1 MGAVAP
7 PTHWV
12 PRDDFL
18 LKNAV
23 EAGASLESLAKGAVK
38 FSRRYTVQELQDRWC
53 SLLYD
58 PVVSVK
64 ASEHMLDFEYS
75 ASIHPSRSNNM
86 GAAKEITLK
95 SRKRK
100 GESVRKCYYAMR
112 KRICHTP
119 FAMMDG
125 KIPSGPVTSNFGDRN
140 ILSSADM
147 MIDKPVLY
155 NFGNQEGP
163 NLGSAHG
170 SYSKYPTCATE
181 CTGNG
186 DYAPLEPVQY
196 IQNPVSCGNM
206 ASENFCH
213 PRDSNVPLLV
223 DNNVV
228 IRTGQSKESPSR
240 NLLGVYGLKND
251 GSACSEFGCAPF
263 RSFVR
268 SSSLPQ
274 MPNWDTDPGIS
285 AIGSSQN
292 IDPAEADESPNYG
305 LAISDLKNPI
315 SCDDMKIITPSMED
329 YFEELSSTLFDF
341 SNDEEL
347 LLDKSYL
354 NGFSSLLSESPYDN
368 ELPNVSLGEASVAAR
383 GNVVL
388 NVKVF
393 GPEYRDGV
401 ICCTLNSEDPEIPSN
416 DDVFLPFRFP
426 SPPKTLGDHWK
437 SYDMPPSVDDFSSA
451 RKASGISRWP
461 KTNQNNSYE
470 QSRIIKPLNPS
481 KKVLNDPNGDR
492 RVKFELPSSSIQ
504 HVGLR
509 NALNIGGP
517 SIIRSENVN
526 LNHTVSGVVK
536 GGPCLDKHSRG
547 PDILQSIERNGSGC
561 RNELDSK
568 VMAPNAES
576 SNFVASSVK
585 TTATK
590 SIEKSQ
596 LSDQEEILTENAFDM
611 PYFSDVEAMILDMDL
626 SPDEC
631 GLLADPE
638 VNRFHHEE
646 TKKTIIRLEQA
657 TCAYMQ
663 RAIAAQ
669 GAFAVLYG
677 RHRKHFIKKTE
688 VLLGRSTEDVKVDID
703 LGREREGGKISRR
716 QASIK
721 MDSCGW
727 FHLKNLGKCLIH
739 VNGIEVG
746 SEESQVL
753 TSGCLIQVRGLAF
766 MFETSETRI
775 KQHVNSTTRGN
786 FCSDRKLFINS

>member
-7 PTHWV
+7 PPHWV
-12 PRDDFL
+12 PQDDFL

-38 FSRRYTVQELQDRWC
+38 FSRRYTVQELQDRWY

-58 PVVSVK
+58 PIVSVK
-64 ASEHMLDFEYS
+64 ASAQLLAFEYS
-75 ASIHPSRSNNM
+75 ASTHPSRSNNM
-86 GAAKEITLK
+86 GAAKEKTLK

-100 GESVRKCYYAMR
+100 GESVRKCYYALR
-112 KRICHTP
+112 KRICQTP

-125 KIPSGPVTSNFGDRN
+125 EIPSGPVSSNFGDRN
-140 ILSSADM
+140 ILLSADTM
-147 MIDKPVLY
+147 TDKPVLY

-163 NLGSAHG
+163 NLDYAHG
-170 SYSKYPTCATE
+170 SCSKYTTGATE

-196 IQNPVSCGNM
+196 IQEPVGGGNV

-213 PRDSNVPLLV
+213 PRDHNVPLLV
-223 DNNVV
+223 DNNVI
-228 IRTGQSKESPSR
+228 IRTGQSKELLAR
-240 NLLGVYGLKND
+240 NLLGIDGLKND

-268 SSSLPQ
+268 SSSLPR
-274 MPNWDTDPGIS
+274 MPNWDTDPGTS
-285 AIGSSQN
+285 AIGLSQN
-292 IDPAEADESPNYG
+292 TDPADADESPNYG

-315 SCDDMKIITPSMED
+315 SRDDMKIVTPSMED
-329 YFEELSSTLFDF
+329 YFEELSNTLFDF

-354 NGFSSLLSESPYDN
+354 NGFSSLLSESPHDN
-368 ELPNVSLGEASVAAR
+368 ELPNVSLGEASVAVR
-383 GNVVL
+383 GNVVS

-426 SPPKTLGDHWK
+426 SPPKTLGGDHWK
-437 SYDMPPSVDDFSSA
+437 SYDLPSSVDDFSSG
-451 RKASGISRWP
+451 RKASGISP
-461 KTNQNNSYE
+461 KTSQYNSYE
-470 QSRIIKPLNPS
+470 QSCMIKPLNPS
-481 KKVLNDPNGDR
+481 KKILNYPIGDR

-517 SIIRSENVN
+517 SIIRSKNVN
-526 LNHTVSGVVK
+526 FSHTVSEVVK
-536 GGPCLDKHSRG
+536 GGLCLGKPSRG
-547 PDILQSIERNGSGC
+547 PDILQSSDKNVSGC
-561 RNELDSK
+561 RNELNSK
-568 VMAPNAES
+568 VMTPNTGS
-576 SNFVASSVK
+576 SNFVASSEK

-590 SIEKSQ
+590 SMEKSQ
-596 LSDQEEILTENAFDM
+596 LSDQEESLTENAFDM
-611 PYFSDVEAMILDMDL
+611 PSFSDVEEMILDMDL

-631 GLLADPE
+631 DLLTNPE
-638 VNRFHHEE
+638 VVRFQHEE

-677 RHRKHFIKKTE
+677 HHSKHFIKKTE
-688 VLLGRSTEDVKVDID
+688 VLLGRATEDVKVDID

-721 MDSCGW
+721 MDSCGC
-727 FHLKNLGKCLIH
+727 FHLKNLGKCSIH

-766 MFETSETRI
+766 LFETCETRI
-775 KQHVNSTTRGN
+775 KQHVNSPMGGN
-786 FCSDRKLFINS
+786 FCSDKKLIINS